1 MLQFLCNSL
10 DNNSFFL
17 VFLLVLLQL
26 SELLFD
32 AGVVS
37 FELVFE
43 PRELAV
49 DVLKDFLE
57 GLKLIGQRENL
68 VEVEWDLC
76 TTAFTC
82 H

>member
-1 MLQFLCNSL
+1 MEKVNL
-10 DNNSFFL
+10 
-17 VFLLVLLQL
+17 L

-43 PRELAV
+43 PCELAV
-49 DVLKDFLE
+49 DVLEDFLE

-68 VEVEWDLC
+68 VEVEWDLR

>member
-1 MLQFLCNSL
+1 LEIIYL
-10 DNNSFFL
+10 
-17 VFLLVLLQL
+17 L

-49 DVLKDFLE
+49 DVLEDFLK

-68 VEVEWDLC
+68 VEVEWDLR

>member
-1 MLQFLCNSL
+1 LEIVYL
-10 DNNSFFL
+10 
-17 VFLLVLLQL
+17 L

>member
-1 MLQFLCNSL
+1 
-10 DNNSFFL
+10 
-17 VFLLVLLQL
+17 
-26 SELLFD
+26 
-32 AGVVS
+32 
-37 FELVFE
+37 LVFE

-49 DVLKDFLE
+49 DVLEDFLE

-68 VEVEWDLC
+68 VEVEWDLR

>member
-1 MLQFLCNSL
+1 LEILYL
-10 DNNSFFL
+10 
-17 VFLLVLLQL
+17 L

-49 DVLKDFLE
+49 DVLEDFLE

-68 VEVEWDLC
+68 VEVEWDLR

>member
-1 MLQFLCNSL
+1 MDKVNL
-10 DNNSFFL
+10 
-17 VFLLVLLQL
+17 L

-32 AGVVS
+32 AGVIS

-43 PRELAV
+43 PRELAI
-49 DVLKDFLE
+49 DVFKDFLE

-68 VEVEWDLC
+68 VEVERDLHV
-76 TTAFTC
+76 TAFTC

>member
-1 MLQFLCNSL
+1 LEIIYL
-10 DNNSFFL
+10 
-17 VFLLVLLQL
+17 L

-49 DVLKDFLE
+49 DVLEDFLE

-68 VEVEWDLC
+68 VEVEWDLRS
-76 TTAFTC
+76 TAFTC